1 LLKTIYWPLFLIPM
15 ILTLIGIAFIYSAT
29 SINPEA
35 DFSIR
40 QLMWLAL
47 GLALMAGAF
56 MKGYKFFIDTSYIF
70 YIASLLLL
78 VAVWFVGVE
87 KSGAQRWLQLGFFQ
101 LQPSEFCKL
110 ATILAL
116 AKFLGSRKAKH
127 SQFITVATAF
137 GMVMLPLV
145 LILITRNQRIRP
157 EIP

>member
-29 SINPEA
+29 AIDPEA

-47 GLALMAGAF
+47 GLTLMAGAF

-87 KSGAQRWLQLGFFQ
+87 KSGAQRWLHLGFFQ

-116 AKFLGSRKAKH
+116 AQSLAPVIFTFTKWA
-127 SQFITVATAF
+127 
-137 GMVMLPLV
+137 
-145 LILITRNQRIRP
+145 
-157 EIP
+157 EYWE